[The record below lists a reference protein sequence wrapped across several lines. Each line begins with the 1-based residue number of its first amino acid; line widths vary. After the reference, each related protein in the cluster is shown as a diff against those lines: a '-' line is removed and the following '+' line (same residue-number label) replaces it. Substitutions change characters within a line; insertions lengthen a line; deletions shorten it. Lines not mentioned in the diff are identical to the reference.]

1 MECVALF
8 VEGVVEVVIRSMGS
22 EEAWKRTQ
30 VCSREMFVLR
40 VIVIEFTL
48 GGMGKERF
56 VLMQK

>member
-8 VEGVVEVVIRSMGS
+8 VEGVVLVVIRSMGL
-22 EEAWKRTQ
+22 EESWKGTQ

-40 VIVIEFTL
+40 VIELTI

-56 VLMQK
+56 VLM

>member
-1 MECVALF
+1 M
-8 VEGVVEVVIRSMGS
+8 VIRSMGL
-22 EEAWKRTQ
+22 EEAWKGTE

-40 VIVIEFTL
+40 VIEFTL